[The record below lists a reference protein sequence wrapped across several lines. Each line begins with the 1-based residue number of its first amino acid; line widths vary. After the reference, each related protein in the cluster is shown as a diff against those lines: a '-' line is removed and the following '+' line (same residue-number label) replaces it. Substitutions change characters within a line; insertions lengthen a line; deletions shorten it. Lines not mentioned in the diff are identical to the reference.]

1 MKKSMIP
8 FHVFLISLMPILIL
22 YQNNLGEIPIEDIIV
37 PLILSISIVSI
48 SWFILK
54 SLFCSNKVGLV
65 ISFTIILLILF
76 SYIRLYFANN
86 TNIYFNF
93 IGNNII
99 LMPITLCI
107 GIVAIIYI
115 YKKNISNDLISI
127 FNVMSVVIVMFLV
140 IPIGY
145 HFISDD
151 SQITSLSKFVEI
163 PIIQS
168 DVTEKPDVYFLVLD
182 AYSGDITLQQDYN
195 YDNSKFK
202 NELKDRG
209 FVVQKPSYSNYPNTE
224 LSIPSI
230 MNMVY
235 LDSIVDMV
243 GKDSDDVQILI
254 ELRDGNNAMDMFNQN
269 DYHLTYL
276 FGGSSVSPSDDDEY
290 EILCGRG
297 ILNMN
302 EDLQRSFVQTYFTIN
317 YLRTI
322 LYEDFRYHNLECS
335 TNEVLQFEKKNE
347 KPQYVHIHLF
357 LPHQP
362 FVYNSSGERVDHKY
376 TEDRF
381 DESLRD
387 AYLEQLIFANKITLE
402 MIDSIQNR
410 DANSVIILMSDHG
423 GRLGV
428 DWNNPTE
435 LDYYRAF
442 NNLSAFYFPG
452 HADELPENIAAVNTF
467 RVFFN
472 AYFDT
477 DYELLEDRQ
486 MWYSPERP
494 YDQTNV
500 AKKLLKN

>member
-209 FVVQKPSYSNYPNTE
+209 FVVQKPSYSNYPNTN
-224 LSIPSI
+224 LSMPSI

-235 LDSIVDMV
+235 LDSIAEEL
-243 GKDSDDVQILI
+243 GKNSQVVTGMKEIRNENNVMKI
-254 ELRDGNNAMDMFNQN
+254 FKGNNYHIASFFAGANAVASKELLDERLCGSIFNLSPELQRAFTYHYFPLSYTRALFYDNYQFERLDCTFDTILNYEKQN
-269 DYHLTYL
+269 DLPLYIHMH
-276 FGGSSVSPSDDDEY
+276 
-290 EILCGRG
+290 IL
-297 ILNMN
+297 
-302 EDLQRSFVQTYFTIN
+302 
-317 YLRTI
+317 
-322 LYEDFRYHNLECS
+322 
-335 TNEVLQFEKKNE
+335 
-347 KPQYVHIHLF
+347 
-357 LPHQP
+357 LPHPP
-362 FVYNSSGERVDHKY
+362 FIYNSFGERVDHKY
-376 TEDRF
+376 TEDQF

>member
-1 MKKSMIP
+1 LDFLVSELGQDSQNKKP
-8 FHVFLISLMPILIL
+8 A
-22 YQNNLGEIPIEDIIV
+22 IE
-37 PLILSISIVSI
+37 L
-48 SWFILK
+48 
-54 SLFCSNKVGLV
+54 
-65 ISFTIILLILF
+65 
-76 SYIRLYFANN
+76 RLRN
-86 TNIYFNF
+86 TV
-93 IGNNII
+93 
-99 LMPITLCI
+99 M
-107 GIVAIIYI
+107 
-115 YKKNISNDLISI
+115 DI
-127 FNVMSVVIVMFLV
+127 FNQN
-140 IPIGY
+140 GY
-145 HFISDD
+145 HLTSFSGGSKATPSDD
-151 SQITSLSKFVEI
+151 SEI
-163 PIIQS
+163 
-168 DVTEKPDVYFLVLD
+168 
-182 AYSGDITLQQDYN
+182 
-195 YDNSKFK
+195 
-202 NELKDRG
+202 
-209 FVVQKPSYSNYPNTE
+209 
-224 LSIPSI
+224 
-230 MNMVY
+230 
-235 LDSIVDMV
+235 
-243 GKDSDDVQILI
+243 
-254 ELRDGNNAMDMFNQN
+254 
-269 DYHLTYL
+269 
-276 FGGSSVSPSDDDEY
+276 

-381 DESLRD
+381 DESLRN
-387 AYLEQLIFANKITLE
+387 AYLEQLIFTNKITLE

-452 HADELPENIAAVNTF
+452 HADEIPENIAAVNTF

-472 AYFDT
+472 TYFDT
-477 DYELLEDRQ
+477 DYELLKDRQ
-486 MWYSPERP
+486 MWYSPELP
-494 YDQTNV
+494 YDQIDV
-500 AKKLLKN
+500 SEQIMK

>member
-1 MKKSMIP
+1 MSISSWP
-8 FHVFLISLMPILIL
+8 IHVFLFALFPLLLLFADNVEEIPLEDLLLPSLVSLLIIGILWIVTKIFVGGKKSALIISVFLIL
-22 YQNNLGEIPIEDIIV
+22 WISISQIRTIVINLEYEIIQIFGSNKFLIPLFFIITIPV
-37 PLILSISIVSI
+37 VIYIIKRNISNDSISIV
-48 SWFILK
+48 
-54 SLFCSNKVGLV
+54 
-65 ISFTIILLILF
+65 
-76 SYIRLYFANN
+76 N
-86 TNIYFNF
+86 T
-93 IGNNII
+93 
-99 LMPITLCI
+99 
-107 GIVAIIYI
+107 
-115 YKKNISNDLISI
+115 ISI
-127 FNVMSVVIVMFLV
+127 VIFAFLIFQV
-140 IPIGY
+140 ANY
-145 HFISDD
+145 DFVDVND
-151 SQITSLSKFVEI
+151 YNTITENIQL

-235 LDSIVDMV
+235 LDFLASELGSDSQNKKHAIELKKQNKVMEFFQKNQYDVISFSGGLNVDMPIAN
-243 GKDSDDVQILI
+243 KQ
-254 ELRDGNNAMDMFNQN
+254 
-269 DYHLTYL
+269 
-276 FGGSSVSPSDDDEY
+276 
-290 EILCGRG
+290 LCGS
-297 ILNMN
+297 IININSELY
-302 EDLQRSFVQTYFTIN
+302 ESFVYVYIPVS
-317 YLRTI
+317 YLRTAFF
-322 LYEDFRYHNLECS
+322 ENYHTGALECLFS
-335 TNEVLQFEKKNE
+335 TINDYPDDVGNPSF
-347 KPQYVHIHLF
+347 LF
-357 LPHQP
+357 AHMSIPHPP
-362 FVYNSSGERVDHKY
+362 FIYDSEGNHVSDTFSHN
-376 TEDRF
+376 RF

-486 MWYSPERP
+486 MWYVPGSP

-500 AKKLLKN
+500 TEQIMK

>member
-1 MKKSMIP
+1 MSISSWP
-8 FHVFLISLMPILIL
+8 IHVFLFALFPLL
-22 YQNNLGEIPIEDIIV
+22 LLFADNVEEIPLEDLLLPSLVSLLIIGILWIV
-37 PLILSISIVSI
+37 TKIFVGGKKSALILSI
-48 SWFILK
+48 F
-54 SLFCSNKVGLV
+54 
-65 ISFTIILLILF
+65 IILLI
-76 SYIRLYFANN
+76 SISQIRLIVIDLEYEVFQIFGSNKFL
-86 TNIYFNF
+86 IPLFF
-93 IGNNII
+93 I
-99 LMPITLCI
+99 ITI
-107 GIVAIIYI
+107 PVVIYI
-115 YKKNISNDLISI
+115 IKRNISNDSTSIINAISI
-127 FNVMSVVIVMFLV
+127 VIFAFLIFQVVSSDSVNMDK
-140 IPIGY
+140 Y
-145 HFISDD
+145 IS
-151 SQITSLSKFVEI
+151 ITENIQI

-168 DVTEKPDVYFLVLD
+168 NVVEKPDVYVLVLD
-182 AYSGDITLQQDYN
+182 AYSGDITLEQDYN
-195 YDNSKFK
+195 YDNSEFK
-202 NELKDRG
+202 NELKNRG

-224 LSIPSI
+224 FSMPSI

-235 LDSIVDMV
+235 LDFLVSEL
-243 GKDSDDVQILI
+243 GPDSQNKKPAI
-254 ELRDGNNAMDMFNQN
+254 ELRLRNTVMDIFNQN
-269 DYHLTYL
+269 GYHLTSFY
-276 FGGSSVSPSDDDEY
+276 GGLEMSPSDDSEY

-302 EDLQRSFVQTYFTIN
+302 EDLQYSFIQTYFTIN
-317 YLRTI
+317 YLRI
-322 LYEDFRYHNLECS
+322 VLYDDFRYHDLECAI
-335 TNEVLQFEKKNE
+335 NEVLQFEKKNE
-347 KPQYVHIHLF
+347 KPQYVHAHLY
-357 LPHQP
+357 LPHPP
-362 FVYNSSGERVDHKY
+362 FVYNSSGERVNHKY
-376 TEDRF
+376 ADNRF

-486 MWYSPERP
+486 MWYVPGSP

-500 AKKLLKN
+500 TEQIMK

>member
-1 MKKSMIP
+1 
-8 FHVFLISLMPILIL
+8 MPILIL
-22 YQNNLGEIPIEDIIV
+22 YQSNLEEIPLEDIFI

-48 SWFILK
+48 SWFLLK
-54 SLFCSNKVGLV
+54 SLFRSNKISLV
-65 ISFTIILLILF
+65 ISFMIILLILF
-76 SYIRLYFANN
+76 SYTRLYFANN
-86 TNIYFNF
+86 ADIGINF
-93 IGNNII
+93 LGSNII
-99 LMPITLCI
+99 LMPIILCI
-107 GIVAIIYI
+107 GIIGIICI
-115 YKKNISNDLISI
+115 YKKNVSNDLLSI
-127 FNVMSVVIVMFLV
+127 FNVMSVVVVLFLV

-145 HFISDD
+145 YFISDD
-151 SQITSLSKFVEI
+151 SQIISLSDYVEI

-168 DVTEKPDVYFLVLD
+168 EVSEKPDVYFLVLD
-182 AYSGDITLQQDYN
+182 AYSGDITLEQDFN
-195 YDNSKFK
+195 YDNSEFK
-202 NELKDRG
+202 NELKNRG

-224 LSIPSI
+224 FSMPSI

-235 LDSIVDMV
+235 LDFLVSEL
-243 GKDSDDVQILI
+243 GKDSQNKKPAI
-254 ELRDGNNAMDMFNQN
+254 ELRLGNTVMDIFNQN
-269 DYHLTYL
+269 GYHLTS
-276 FGGSSVSPSDDDEY
+276 FSGGSKVTPSDDSEI

-302 EDLQRSFVQTYFTIN
+302 EDLQRSFIQTYFTIN
-317 YLRTI
+317 YLRVL
-322 LYEDFRYHNLECS
+322 LYDDFRYHDLECS
-335 TNEVLQFEKKNE
+335 INKVLQFEKKNE
-347 KPQYVHIHLF
+347 KPQYVHAHLF
-357 LPHQP
+357 LPHPP

-376 TEDRF
+376 TEDQF

-452 HADELPENIAAVNTF
+452 HADEIPENIAAVNTF

-472 AYFDT
+472 TYLDA
-477 DYELLEDRQ
+477 DYEILEDRQ

-494 YDQTNV
+494 YDQTDV
-500 AKKLLKN
+500 AEKLLKN

>member
-1 MKKSMIP
+1 MSISSWP
-8 FHVFLISLMPILIL
+8 IHVFLFALFPLLLLFADNVEEIPLEDLLLPSLVSLLIIGILWIVTKIFVGGKKSALIISVFLIL
-22 YQNNLGEIPIEDIIV
+22 WISISQIRTIVINLEYEIIQIFGSNKFLIPLFFIITIPV
-37 PLILSISIVSI
+37 VIYIIKRNISNDSISIV
-48 SWFILK
+48 
-54 SLFCSNKVGLV
+54 
-65 ISFTIILLILF
+65 
-76 SYIRLYFANN
+76 N
-86 TNIYFNF
+86 T
-93 IGNNII
+93 
-99 LMPITLCI
+99 
-107 GIVAIIYI
+107 
-115 YKKNISNDLISI
+115 ISI
-127 FNVMSVVIVMFLV
+127 VIFAFLIFQV
-140 IPIGY
+140 ANY
-145 HFISDD
+145 DFVDVND
-151 SQITSLSKFVEI
+151 YNTITENIQL

-302 EDLQRSFVQTYFTIN
+302 EDLQRSLVQTYFSIS

-322 LYEDFRYHNLECS
+322 LYDDFRYHDLECS
-335 TNEVLQFEKKNE
+335 INEVMQFEKKNE
-347 KPQYVHIHLF
+347 KPQYVHIHLY
-357 LPHQP
+357 LPHPP
-362 FVYNSSGERVDHKY
+362 FIYDSEGNHVSDTFSHN
-376 TEDRF
+376 RF